1 MSLSSDDRKALVDYR
16 IEKAWKSYD
25 EAQKVAAISLWDLAA
40 NRLYYALYHAASALL
55 LSDGLTSHTH
65 KGLVTQISLNYVKEG
80 KLTAEDGKLIRQL
93 FNMRHEGDYED
104 FEETSEE
111 DICIAMP
118 KVKDLLSKM
127 ITINKLAS
135 Q

>member
-1 MSLSSDDRKALVDYR
+1 MSLSSDDRKALVNYR
-16 IEKAWKSYD
+16 IEKAWTTFE
-25 EAQKVAAISLWDLAA
+25 EAQKVTSISLWNLAA

-65 KGLVTQISLNYVKEG
+65 KGLVTQISLNYVKDG
-80 KLTAEDGKLIRQL
+80 RLNAEDGKLIRQL

-111 DICIAMP
+111 DIRTATP
-118 KVKDLLSKM
+118 KVKDLLNKLVAL
-127 ITINKLAS
+127 NKLANI
-135 Q
+135 

>member
-16 IEKAWKSYD
+16 IEKAWATFE
-25 EAQKVAAISLWDLAA
+25 EAQKVAGISLWDLAA

-104 FEETSEE
+104 FEETSEG

-118 KVKDLLSKM
+118 KVKDLLDKLVS
-127 ITINKLAS
+127 INKLAS

>member
-55 LSDGLTSHTH
+55 LSDGLPA
-65 KGLVTQISLNYVKEG
+65 LE
-80 KLTAEDGKLIRQL
+80 R
-93 FNMRHEGDYED
+93 
-104 FEETSEE
+104 
-111 DICIAMP
+111 
-118 KVKDLLSKM
+118 
-127 ITINKLAS
+127 
-135 Q
+135 